1 MKHYFICTCLVSSF
15 ITVYIAQDTM
25 SGFIS
30 IEVPTEMK
38 HEGIFMTIEGA
49 VDLQISSQNVGAF
62 DAFYNSVKVFDFVT
76 LY

>member
-1 MKHYFICTCLVSSF
+1 
-15 ITVYIAQDTM
+15 M